1 MVGVSTGRD
10 LVMRF
15 ALLILAVLGLLASP
29 GLAAAKPACACP
41 VQLAGRAAEPGAAQM
56 TAKAMADMAPMPCCD
71 PTSKRGERHRSCAD
85 MCAGVS
91 LVALDIAASDLA
103 VSMAFTSANAIS
115 RLADPAHPFEPA
127 GLERP
132 PKSMG

>member
-1 MVGVSTGRD
+1 
-10 LVMRF
+10 MRF
-15 ALLILAVLGLLASP
+15 VLLLLAVLGLLASP
-29 GLAAAKPACACP
+29 GLAAARPVCACP
-41 VQLAGRAAEPGAAQM
+41 AQLAGRSAEPGAAQM
-56 TAKAMADMAPMPCCD
+56 TAKAMADMAPMRCCD
-71 PTSKRGERHRSCAD
+71 PASKRGECHRSCAD

-103 VSMAFTSANAIS
+103 VSAAFTAANAIGH
-115 RLADPAHPFEPA
+115 LADPVHAFEPA

>member
-1 MVGVSTGRD
+1 
-10 LVMRF
+10 MRF
-15 ALLILAVLGLLASP
+15 VLLLLAVLGLLVSP
-29 GLAAAKPACACP
+29 GLAAAKPVCACP
-41 VQLAGRAAEPGAAQM
+41 AQLAGRSAEPDAAQT
-56 TAKAMADMAPMPCCD
+56 TAKAMADMAPMPCGD
-71 PTSKRGERHRSCAD
+71 PASKGGACHRSCAD

-103 VSMAFTSANAIS
+103 VSVAFTSANAIG